1 MTNHQIQLVRQS
13 WQKAAEEPLRLAI
26 LFYDRLFEQAPELR
40 YVFRTPMSVQTSQ
53 LMKMFGFY
61 INHMNRPIFSVSM
74 IQEFGL
80 NEELS
85 PAQLS
90 FLTET
95 LVLTIKNI
103 LEVDWNQEMEA
114 SWTAFNENC
123 QQHNLSIHL

>member
-26 LFYDRLFEQAPELR
+26 LFFDRLFEQAPELR
-40 YVFRTPMSVQTSQ
+40 CVFRTPMSVQTRQ

-61 INHMNRPIFSVSM
+61 INNMKKPVFSVSM
-74 IQEFGL
+74 MQEFGL

-85 PAQLS
+85 ASQLS

-95 LVLTIKNI
+95 LTITIKNI
-103 LEVDWNQEMEA
+103 LQTEWSPEMESA
-114 SWTAFNENC
+114 WAAFNLNC
-123 QQHNLSIHL
+123 QPSNFFIHI